1 MMKQMVVWLMSALL
15 AFTCINLGQP
25 IAIAAGT
32 NLVSNGSFEK
42 PDTTQENSGGISGL
56 LWKNPIAGWQSS
68 KGIDIEIDNQ
78 QLAGITPSEGAQF
91 LELDSYS
98 EVNSV
103 YQDIPTE
110 AGKTYT
116 LSFAFSPRPDVADN
130 KLNVSWGNTVL
141 AQLSADGT
149 GLTDTQWQTKTYTV
163 QATGAKTRLS
173 FDNLNETSDG
183 LGSYLDDVKLEPL
196 VCQLPGTCDVTIL
209 PDKTVSVPVK
219 IQVPQDLGK
228 LPLDLMLTQDLTS
241 SYTDDL
247 PVLKRV
253 IPDVVKKLRSL
264 QPDTTFGIA
273 TFTDKKVKGTPQY
286 YVYKTQL
293 PLTKN
298 ANAFEQAVG
307 QFSIVGR
314 GKDYPESSL
323 SALFQVALRADS
335 ELKFREKT
343 RRVAIVSTDD
353 AYHKA
358 GDLPGTPNN
367 GDTNL
372 NPREDYPSVAQ
383 VSQAMKQASL
393 LPIFLVTSKFQSVYN
408 NLVNQLGVGGAV
420 VPLSADSSN
429 LVGAIQKGLEIANQN
444 LALAVLNDTNNY
456 VNSVTPDRFS
466 NLAPGSEVT
475 STLNFKYSGKGS
487 GEQVTLRAVGR
498 GDLVINVTVAL

>member
-1 MMKQMVVWLMSALL
+1 MKRMVVWVMSALL
-15 AFTCINLGQP
+15 ALTCINLSQP
-25 IAIAAGT
+25 SAIAAGT
-32 NLVSNGSFEK
+32 NLVKNGGFEE
-42 PDTTQENSGGISGL
+42 PDTTQEYSYGIPGF
-56 LWKNPIAGWQSS
+56 LWKNPIPGWQSN
-68 KGIDIEIDNQ
+68 KGRDIEIDGK
-78 QLAGITPSEGAQF
+78 LSGGPKAYEGSQEV
-91 LELDSYS
+91 ELDGNN
-98 EVNSV
+98 ETNEI
-103 YQDIPTE
+103 YQDISTE
-110 AGKTYT
+110 AGKTYK
-116 LSFAFSPRPDVADN
+116 LSFAFSPRPGIADN
-130 KLNVSWGNTVL
+130 KLNVRWGDTVL
-141 AQLSADGT
+141 AKLSADGT
-149 GLTDTQWQTKTYTV
+149 GLTDTQWQVYTYTV
-163 QATGAKTRLS
+163 QAKGATTRLS
-173 FDNLNETSDG
+173 FDNLNEDSSDG
-183 LGSYLDDVKLEPL
+183 QGALLDAVSLEPL

-209 PDKTVSVPVK
+209 PDQTVSIPVT

-286 YVYKTQL
+286 YVYKTRL

-298 ANAFEQAVG
+298 ANAFQQAVG
-307 QFSIVGR
+307 QFAIVGR
-314 GKDYPESSL
+314 GTDYPESSL

-335 ELKFREKT
+335 ELKFRQGT
-343 RRVAIVSTDD
+343 RRVALVSTDD
-353 AYHKA
+353 NYHKA

-393 LPIFLVTSKFQSVYN
+393 LPIFLVTSNFQSVYN

-429 LVGAIQKGLEIANQN
+429 LVSAIQKGLEIANQN
-444 LALAVLNDTNNY
+444 LALTVLNDTNNY
-456 VNSVTPDRFS
+456 VNSVTPERFS

-475 STLNFKYSGKGS
+475 TTVNFKYSGKGS
-487 GEQVTLRAVGR
+487 GEQVTLRAIGR
-498 GDLVINVTVAL
+498 GDLIVNVTVAL